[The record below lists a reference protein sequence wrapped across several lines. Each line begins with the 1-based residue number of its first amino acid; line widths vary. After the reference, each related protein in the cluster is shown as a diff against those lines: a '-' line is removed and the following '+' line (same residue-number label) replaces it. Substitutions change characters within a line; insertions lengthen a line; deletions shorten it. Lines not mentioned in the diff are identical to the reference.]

1 MEINNTKLNL
11 ILIILALTSFSALA
25 QSTSGT
31 CQNHIE
37 QYEKLKASCA
47 LVEEDRGDKNSVF
60 TAVFSDCNKNQ
71 VNNFKKVEVRFR
83 HVPKDDSP
91 LGAHPACVYRVYY
104 PAKDSKGR
112 TVPDKFRTVTE
123 ITREF
128 GSKTTLETIRDDLD
142 NTTISFKQNGN
153 DLDCNYPKGSQVSP
167 WCNQLQNKVAVPNE
181 EDLNEIRKGAAISQ
195 YVKPLNDGTRNPA
208 TPTQ

>member
-1 MEINNTKLNL
+1 MGNTNKIISL
-11 ILIILALTSFSALA
+11 IVILFVLTSFSALA
-25 QSTSGT
+25 DSTSGT
-31 CQNHIE
+31 CQSHIE
-37 QYEKLKASCA
+37 QYEKFKTSCA
-47 LVEEDRGDKNSVF
+47 LVEEDRGDKDSVF
-60 TAVFSDCNKNQ
+60 TAVFSECNKGQ
-71 VNNFKKVEVRFR
+71 ASNFKKVEVRFR

-112 TVPDKFRTVTE
+112 LIPDKFRTVTE
-123 ITREF
+123 ISREF
-128 GSKTTLETIRDDLD
+128 GSKMTLETIHDDLD

-153 DLDCNYPKGSQVSP
+153 DLDCNYPKNPQGSP

-181 EDLNEIRKGAAISQ
+181 NDLNEIRKGAAISQ
-195 YVKPLNDGTRNPA
+195 YVKPLNDGSRNPA